1 MKWLT
6 RAVTSSSIAS
16 IWRGAKIGSRILRYL
31 RWRGG
36 STLSGMSGR
45 TLPSS
50 RKPSDE
56 NTSVFLNVAS
66 TARRLATMYMPG
78 HGLHDLGLHQ
88 VLVVRLRARGV
99 GRGSRPPAS
108 PRWSRRGRSRRS
120 WRRDGNVLVSWVSI
134 QMRVPG
140 CKDGALDTDLM
151 PSGILR
157 RLSGSEGTS

>member
-1 MKWLT
+1 MSPRNTAEGNCSANSWVKWHSPFASNWSMKWLT

-16 IWRGAKIGSRILRYL
+16 IWRGAKIGSRTLRYL

-66 TARRLATMYMPG
+66 TARRLATM
-78 HGLHDLGLHQ
+78 H
-88 VLVVRLRARGV
+88 
-99 GRGSRPPAS
+99 
-108 PRWSRRGRSRRS
+108 
-120 WRRDGNVLVSWVSI
+120 I
-134 QMRVPG
+134 
-140 CKDGALDTDLM
+140 
-151 PSGILR
+151 PS
-157 RLSGSEGTS
+157 ETSTTSAATRCW